1 VGGFLST
8 STYNLEVPA
17 ATWTPVVDT
26 VLSIGHDV
34 LQHKEIHASLDNRVD
49 QTLFQWSAGGYFL
62 PETALDTQFVLDT
75 YHLGTHDE
83 FGIVAPIAKLL
94 NRRFFDDLARL
105 VPGLSRGSNIAGADV
120 AIYRHHCVALISL
133 HDFIVGARAAQQWS
147 WVATIEDISVYTQ
160 SGVTSKSFRDPTGT
174 SQVHM
179 PDVKQDGNVA
189 LITYRPSYD
198 IIVPSFL
205 LNILGID
212 MDFPTQVALHFPV
225 ELFDQVVEEGRW
237 ILGRKNESYIAVWR
251 HGLRQNDCSSSPVEP
266 YPCDPYYYSNP
277 KSFFRGQVW
286 AVVVGNAITHGSFEE
301 FEDVILQGEVSGRTV
316 FTPRK
321 AFGWFTYKSRL
332 RVDGKSLS
340 CSMDGR
346 VRNPGRIKV

>member
-1 VGGFLST
+1 L
-8 STYNLEVPA
+8 
-17 ATWTPVVDT
+17 
-26 VLSIGHDV
+26 
-34 LQHKEIHASLDNRVD
+34 R
-49 QTLFQWSAGGYFL
+49 
-62 PETALDTQFVLDT
+62 
-75 YHLGTHDE
+75 
-83 FGIVAPIAKLL
+83 
-94 NRRFFDDLARL
+94 
-105 VPGLSRGSNIAGADV
+105 
-120 AIYRHHCVALISL
+120 
-133 HDFIVGARAAQQWS
+133 
-147 WVATIEDISVYTQ
+147 
-160 SGVTSKSFRDPTGT
+160 
-174 SQVHM
+174 
-179 PDVKQDGNVA
+179 
-189 LITYRPSYD
+189 
-198 IIVPSFL
+198 
-205 LNILGID
+205 
-212 MDFPTQVALHFPV
+212 FPV
-225 ELFDQVVEEGRW
+225 ERFDQVVEEGRW